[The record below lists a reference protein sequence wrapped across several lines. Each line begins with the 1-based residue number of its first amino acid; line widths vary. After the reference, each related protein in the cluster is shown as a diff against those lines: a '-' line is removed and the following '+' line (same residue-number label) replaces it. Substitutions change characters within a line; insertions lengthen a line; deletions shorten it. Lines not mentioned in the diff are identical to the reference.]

1 MPSLSV
7 IDLGRVSYSDALALQ
22 MRLVEQIK
30 SRGDDCA
37 EGYLILVEHDPP
49 VITLGKAAK
58 PQNVVADE
66 ATLAGAGIEVH
77 HVTRGGDVTYHGP
90 GQIVGYPIIN
100 LRALDSDVRA
110 YVARL
115 EETLIRLLGRF
126 GIEAFR
132 RKGLTGVWA
141 LGQSPLSREKPR
153 ETGDSPCKIAA
164 IGVAVSRWV
173 TYHGFALN
181 VDPNL
186 AHFDLIV
193 PCGIADA
200 EVTSMAAVLGQPITT
215 AEVKPVLI
223 ECFQEV
229 FCELQR

>member
-1 MPSLSV
+1 MLTV
-7 IDLGRVSYSDALALQ
+7 IDLDRGAYADALALQ
-22 MRLVEQIK
+22 MRLVEQVK
-30 SRGDDCA
+30 SAGDDCHDA
-37 EGYLILVEHDPP
+37 HLILVEHDPP

-58 PQNVVADE
+58 SANVLVDE
-66 ATLAGAGIEVH
+66 SVLARQGIELH
-77 HVTRGGDVTYHGP
+77 KITRGGDVTYHGP
-90 GQIVGYPIIN
+90 GQIVGYPIVN

-126 GIEAFR
+126 GIDAFR
-132 RKGLTGVWA
+132 RKGLTGVWV
-141 LGQSPLSREKPR
+141 
-153 ETGDSPCKIAA
+153 GDSPRKIAA

-181 VDPNL
+181 VDPDL

-200 EVTSMAAVLGQPITT
+200 AVTSMAHVLGRAITT
-215 AEVKPVLI
+215 AEIKPVLI

-229 FCELQR
+229 FGFELAPQSSIDG

>member
-1 MPSLSV
+1 MPSISV
-7 IDLGRVSYSDALALQ
+7 INLGRGAYADALALQ

-30 SRGDDCA
+30 SRGDDCGEA
-37 EGYLILVEHDPP
+37 YLILVEHDPP

-66 ATLAGAGIEVH
+66 ATLAAAGIEVH
-77 HVTRGGDVTYHGP
+77 QVTRGGDVTYHGP
-90 GQIVGYPIIN
+90 GQIVGYPIVN

-110 YVARL
+110 YVWRL
-115 EETLIRLLGRF
+115 EETLIRVLGRF
-126 GIEAFR
+126 DIEAFR
-132 RKGLTGVWA
+132 RKGLTGVWV
-141 LGQSPLSREKPR
+141 
-153 ETGDSPCKIAA
+153 GDCPCKIAA

-200 EVTSMAAVLGQPITT
+200 EVTSMAAVLGRPITT

-223 ECFQEV
+223 ECFYEV
-229 FCELQR
+229 FDEFQR